1 VSRFWAIVDE
11 YRNQLAVRLRTGRG
25 PNVAANAA
33 LALAAHAV
41 TGSQCFFAPNSLPV
55 LAAFNREYN
64 SRVSALAAALDASR
78 FELGRSDDSFG
89 DLCDALPL
97 AGRAV
102 CRRVLAK
109 DFHSSAS
116 FERAVRQATHAHGAA
131 LGRSILEDESN
142 HAVHLDAAL
151 RHFLQVSMRDHET
164 IGEG

>member
-1 VSRFWAIVDE
+1 MG
-11 YRNQLAVRLRTGRG
+11 N
-25 PNVAANAA
+25 N
-33 LALAAHAV
+33 AV
-41 TGSQCFFAPNSLPV
+41 TLYRYTLSTNAWGLWC
-55 LAAFNREYN
+55 
-64 SRVSALAAALDASR
+64 
-78 FELGRSDDSFG
+78 
-89 DLCDALPL
+89 LCDGLDRLPAPGGVALVVVG
-97 AGRAV
+97 AA
-102 CRRVLAK
+102 VLAK